1 MIRRPPRSTRT
12 DTLFPYTTLFRS
24 AAVTA
29 TECSDLLRVYAVA
42 NRPALTA
49 AEPSH
54 RSSAPCLRM
63 LAAHLAVWGAT
74 RNLGVARKEP
84 RRRAGLERRKLSA
97 YSTGLGSAAA
107 QLSRLALLRQIS
119 KLTHLRSRTIVK
131 GNQVATATALRA
143 RRSDVKGKQ

>member
-24 AAVTA
+24 AAGLLLAVAAVTA

-84 RRRAGLERRKLSA
+84 RRRAGLERRKMSA
-97 YSTGLGSAAA
+97 YSTRTEERSVGTEGVST
-107 QLSRLALLRQIS
+107 SRFRGTPDH
-119 KLTHLRSRTIVK
+119 K
-131 GNQVATATALRA
+131 
-143 RRSDVKGKQ
+143 